1 MNDKIKKLVSIF
13 KGRNKM
19 TDSLRFR
26 MFAISLVC
34 VYLIQTGIFI
44 LMGCRTLAAVNLMV
58 CLLILTGVCSRK
70 ESNYL
75 RWFSIVY
82 FAACFQPLCSCVL
95 LGWTYG
101 FSLYNMVMIPVVFYL
116 LYMTECIENPKKY
129 ALIYTL
135 INCAATLV
143 LRNIVYKGHPLYYF
157 PVGTDFKV
165 SFFNNIVCFLFLI
178 IFSTLFIL
186 ELTVSRRELE
196 EQNQKLFRLANYDEL
211 TQLRNRRSILTEW
224 KKIQRMDYCVV
235 MGDIDNFKKVND
247 TYGHEQGDEVLKMVA
262 ASMSGAVED
271 TDYVSRWGGEEF
283 LMIIFGD
290 LPYTLKV
297 AEKIQQEIKKRELT
311 VGEQKVSVT
320 MTFGISQCSDD
331 SRGNID
337 ELIRQAD
344 SRLYLGKRAGK
355 NCIIIRDE

>member
-1 MNDKIKKLVSIF
+1 
-13 KGRNKM
+13 
-19 TDSLRFR
+19 
-26 MFAISLVC
+26 
-34 VYLIQTGIFI
+34 
-44 LMGCRTLAAVNLMV
+44 
-58 CLLILTGVCSRK
+58 
-70 ESNYL
+70 
-75 RWFSIVY
+75 
-82 FAACFQPLCSCVL
+82 
-95 LGWTYG
+95 
-101 FSLYNMVMIPVVFYL
+101 
-116 LYMTECIENPKKY
+116 
-129 ALIYTL
+129 
-135 INCAATLV
+135 
-143 LRNIVYKGHPLYYF
+143 
-157 PVGTDFKV
+157 
-165 SFFNNIVCFLFLI
+165 
-178 IFSTLFIL
+178 
-186 ELTVSRRELE
+186 
-196 EQNQKLFRLANYDEL
+196 
-211 TQLRNRRSILTEW
+211 
-224 KKIQRMDYCVV
+224 